1 MPALQNSV
9 QPVQKG
15 KIFWTAQMPCGCCY
29 VQLVQFVQGNKTPTI
44 NAPAFRPSRPHVCR
58 KRREASRLNPADRYA
73 SLDPSRLASGQKN
86 SRAMNGNSSG
96 GGSEQKYPRKEK
108 ETGARPRFAPHFS
121 YLLPRFCLIADQGSR
136 PFVAGALPVFDQK
149 AFRFAPEPSPF
160 CVSMFSVFGCRRERF
175 SPTALPFSSDRF
187 SVFLRPM
194 QRSTSPPVYSGRMG
208 IG

>member
-1 MPALQNSV
+1 MPVLQNSV

-44 NAPAFRPSRPHVCR
+44 NAPAFRPSRPHMCR

-73 SLDPSRLASGQKN
+73 SLDPSRLASGQKI

-96 GGSEQKYPRKEK
+96 GGSEQKYSREK
-108 ETGARPRFAPHFS
+108 KDTGSRPRFALHFS
-121 YLLPRFCLIADQGSR
+121 FLLPRFCLIADQR
-136 PFVAGALPVFDQK
+136 PYPFATGTFPVFNQ
-149 AFRFAPEPSPF
+149 RTVRSAPGSSPF
-160 CVSMFSVFGCRRERF
+160 CVSLFFVFGCRRKRF
-175 SPTALPFSSDRF
+175 SATALPFSSDRF